1 MKKMINGK
9 RYDTETARYIGSCSS
24 DYSVTNPRYF
34 EESLYLKRTGE
45 FFFFFLGGGMSR
57 YATGVSGS
65 MTGNE
70 KIIPISS
77 EEARRWGKKHLEV
90 EKYEE
95 VFELE
100 KEENV
105 LFSVLLPKSIYEELK
120 NEAAGENVSMKEVVV
135 KRLKQKIYFVI

>member
-1 MKKMINGK
+1 M
-9 RYDTETARYIGSCSS
+9 
-24 DYSVTNPRYF
+24 
-34 EESLYLKRTGE
+34 
-45 FFFFFLGGGMSR
+45 
-57 YATGVSGS
+57 
-65 MTGNE
+65 
-70 KIIPISS
+70 
-77 EEARRWGKKHLEV
+77 GKKHLEI

-135 KRLKQKIYFVI
+135 KRLRQKIYFII